1 MSRGDYQNTR
11 FTLGGETPDDFVAT
25 VQKVFGPDADKVL
38 QKYKDSFL
46 NAPYFDVHGG
56 NTAESSGGGGQQ
68 QRPDNAWG
76 NSFGGGESS
85 GSSQAAGGGGNS
97 FPEDPGRPSGA
108 APECE
113 HGAKIWRNPP
123 DKDWKGWFC
132 SARKRSGSCAAEWIN
147 D

>member
-1 MSRGDYQNTR
+1 MGDYQNTR

-25 VQKVFGPDADKVL
+25 VQKVFGGDAEKVL
-38 QKYKDSFL
+38 SKYKDAFL
-46 NAPYFDVHGG
+46 NAPYYDIIDRGQ
-56 NTAESSGGGGQQ
+56 SSGGGSSPPQK
-68 QRPDNAWG
+68 PDDAWG
-76 NSFGGGESS
+76 SGFGGG
-85 GSSQAAGGGGNS
+85 GGNNNSQAAGGPANS
-97 FPEDPGRPSGA
+97 FPEDPGRPDGP

-132 SARKRSGSCAAEWIN
+132 SARKRSGSCAAEWVN